1 MSSTTF
7 IDGQTTI
14 YASWLNDVNSGIYLG
29 TFPNGVLNPT
39 TINATNATITNATIT
54 NLAITN
60 FTPISINLPN
70 NWSINT
76 TSSELYFTYNGT
88 NVASIDTS
96 GNLRVLGSTITGT
109 TP

>member
-14 YASWLNDVNSGIYLG
+14 YASWLNDANNAVYNG

-60 FTPISINLPN
+60 FTPTSVNLPN

-76 TSSELYFTYNGT
+76 TSSKMYFTYNGT

-96 GNLRVLGSTITGT
+96 GNFISLANTTAGGT
-109 TP
+109 P